1 MKKKYPIACGGHG
14 RVVLETFVM
23 NKIMVDGIVD
33 ASLLKESLVFGIK
46 VVGDDSYL
54 DQLDPMNV
62 IVINGFGVSKNTKLR
77 KEKFDDW
84 TLKQYE
90 ILGTV
95 HPTAYIGM
103 ESIISKSSQIMAGV
117 VLQNGVTVEENAV
130 INTRASIDHDCI
142 IGKHVFIS
150 PGVVMCGGVKV
161 ESGAFIG
168 AGSVILP
175 GIQIGENAIV
185 GAGSLVNKN
194 VFPNETVFGN
204 PVRGYNKRKV

>member
-1 MKKKYPIACGGHG
+1 MKKKYLIACGGHG

-95 HPTAYIGM
+95 HPLFQNHPRLWPELFYRM
-103 ESIISKSSQIMAGV
+103 E
-117 VLQNGVTVEENAV
+117 
-130 INTRASIDHDCI
+130 
-142 IGKHVFIS
+142 
-150 PGVVMCGGVKV
+150 
-161 ESGAFIG
+161 
-168 AGSVILP
+168 
-175 GIQIGENAIV
+175 
-185 GAGSLVNKN
+185 
-194 VFPNETVFGN
+194 
-204 PVRGYNKRKV
+204 

>member
-1 MKKKYPIACGGHG
+1 MKKKYLIACGGHG

-130 INTRASIDHDCI
+130 INTRQVLIMIAL
-142 IGKHVFIS
+142 
-150 PGVVMCGGVKV
+150 
-161 ESGAFIG
+161 
-168 AGSVILP
+168 SVNMYLSHR
-175 GIQIGENAIV
+175 V
-185 GAGSLVNKN
+185 
-194 VFPNETVFGN
+194 
-204 PVRGYNKRKV
+204 